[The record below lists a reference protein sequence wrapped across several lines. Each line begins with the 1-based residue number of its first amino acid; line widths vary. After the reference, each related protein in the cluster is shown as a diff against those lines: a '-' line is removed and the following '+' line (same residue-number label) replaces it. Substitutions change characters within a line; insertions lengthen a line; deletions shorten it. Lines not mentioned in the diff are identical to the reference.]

1 MTLALGLFV
10 VLVAAVAQTAI
21 LPAFSI
27 VGVQPTLLLVIL
39 GAWMAARGRREALI
53 LIPVAGFVQGLL
65 DSQPLGLA
73 MLAFAPLTLMT
84 DVRERRF
91 VESDLLTAVLLTV
104 LATLVYEAIILV
116 TLAVRGEQLEWL
128 ASVLDVLVPTT
139 IANVLLLLPVYGAI
153 RLASVD
159 LRRRPAY

>member
-27 VGVQPTLLLVIL
+27 FGVQPSLLLVIL
-39 GAWMAARGRREALI
+39 VAWMAARGRRETLV

-104 LATLVYEAIILV
+104 LATLVYEAVILV

-139 IANVLLLLPVYGAI
+139 IANVLLLLPIYGAI